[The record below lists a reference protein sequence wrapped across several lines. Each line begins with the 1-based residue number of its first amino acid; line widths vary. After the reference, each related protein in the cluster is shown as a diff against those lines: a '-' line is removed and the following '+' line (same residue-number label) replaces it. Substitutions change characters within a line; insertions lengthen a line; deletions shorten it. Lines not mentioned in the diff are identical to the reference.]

1 MDLLDKYKFNT
12 ISYNSI
18 KDRQRIMPYILLRN
32 QNIVQHI
39 IMIGP
44 KNDNFRESK
53 VVDLKFETLEAANE
67 VAEVLK
73 AEVKA
78 A

>member
-1 MDLLDKYKFNT
+1 MVLLDKYKFNT
-12 ISYNSI
+12 ISYYSI

-32 QNIVQHI
+32 KNVVQHI

-44 KNDNFRESK
+44 INDNFRKSK
-53 VVDLKFETLEAANE
+53 VVDMEFETLEAANE

>member
-1 MDLLDKYKFNT
+1 
-12 ISYNSI
+12 
-18 KDRQRIMPYILLRN
+18 MPYILLRN
-32 QNIVQHI
+32 KNVVQHI

-44 KNDNFRESK
+44 TNDNFRKSK

-67 VAEVLK
+67 VAEVLN

>member
-1 MDLLDKYKFNT
+1 MDKYKFNT
-12 ISYNSI
+12 ISYNSVE
-18 KDRQRIMPYILLRN
+18 DRQRIMPYILLRN

-39 IMIGP
+39 IMVGP

>member
-1 MDLLDKYKFNT
+1 LVLLDKYKSNA

-32 QNIVQHI
+32 KNVVQHI

-44 KNDNFRESK
+44 INDNFRKSK
-53 VVDLKFETLEAANE
+53 VVDMEFETLEAANE

>member
-1 MDLLDKYKFNT
+1 MLDKYKFNT
-12 ISYNSI
+12 ISYNSV

-39 IMIGP
+39 IMVGP

>member
-1 MDLLDKYKFNT
+1 MDKYKFNT
-12 ISYNSI
+12 IFCNSI

-39 IMIGP
+39 IMVGP

>member
-1 MDLLDKYKFNT
+1 MVLLDKYKFNT
-12 ISYNSI
+12 ISYNSVED
-18 KDRQRIMPYILLRN
+18 KQHIMPYILLRN
-32 QNIVQHI
+32 KSVVQHI
-39 IMIGP
+39 IMVGP
-44 KNDNFRESK
+44 TNDNFRKSK

>member
-1 MDLLDKYKFNT
+1 MLDKYKFNT

>member
-1 MDLLDKYKFNT
+1 MLDKYKFNT
-12 ISYNSI
+12 ISYNSVE
-18 KDRQRIMPYILLRN
+18 DRQRIMPYILLRN
-32 QNIVQHI
+32 QNMVQHI
-39 IMIGP
+39 IMVGP

>member
-1 MDLLDKYKFNT
+1 MVLLDKYKFNT
-12 ISYNSI
+12 ISYNSVE
-18 KDRQRIMPYILLRN
+18 DRQRIMPYILLRN

-39 IMIGP
+39 IMVGP

>member
-1 MDLLDKYKFNT
+1 MLDKYKFNT
-12 ISYNSI
+12 ISYNSVE
-18 KDRQRIMPYILLRN
+18 DRQRIMPYILLRN

-39 IMIGP
+39 IMVGP

>member
-1 MDLLDKYKFNT
+1 
-12 ISYNSI
+12 
-18 KDRQRIMPYILLRN
+18 MPYILLRN
-32 QNIVQHI
+32 KSVVQHI
-39 IMIGP
+39 IMVGP
-44 KNDNFRESK
+44 ANNNFKTPK
-53 VVDLKFETLEAANE
+53 VIDLEFETLEAANE

>member
-1 MDLLDKYKFNT
+1 LDLLDKYKFNT

-32 QNIVQHI
+32 QNVVQHI
-39 IMIGP
+39 IMVGP

>member
-1 MDLLDKYKFNT
+1 MDKYKFNT
-12 ISYNSI
+12 ISYNSV

-39 IMIGP
+39 IMVGP